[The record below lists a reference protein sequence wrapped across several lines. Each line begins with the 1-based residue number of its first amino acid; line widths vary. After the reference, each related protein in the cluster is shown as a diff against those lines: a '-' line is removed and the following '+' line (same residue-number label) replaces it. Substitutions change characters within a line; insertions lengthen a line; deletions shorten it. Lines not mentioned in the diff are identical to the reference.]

1 MSEGEI
7 LASRRG
13 AIRVLTINRPARRNA
28 MTVAVAEGLRGELEA
43 AVADPGT
50 GAVVLTGAGGHFSAG
65 GDGADILA
73 AAGSG
78 TDGPERLMRVFHALV
93 ETVWNAPLPVVAAVS
108 GVAYGGG
115 FNLALAC
122 DLVVCSA
129 DTRFCQ
135 VFVRRGLIPDLGG
148 AYLLP
153 RLVGL
158 QRAKQLM
165 LLAPEIGATSA
176 LQLGLVN
183 AVLPDSD
190 AALEHA
196 LTLAAQLADRPR
208 DAIAQAKALLNNS
221 TNGSLEDSLG
231 REAQLQA
238 ALLRSEP
245 VQRSFSDFLAGHAGQ
260 PRGVPQ

>member
-1 MSEGEI
+1 MSDDI
-7 LASRRG
+7 LAERRG
-13 AIRVLTINRPARRNA
+13 AVRLLTINRPARRNA
-28 MTVAVAEGLRGELEA
+28 LTMPAAESLRHELDA
-43 AVADPGT
+43 AIADPDT

-65 GDGADILA
+65 GDGAEILA
-73 AAGSG
+73 AGGDPAA
-78 TDGPERLMRVFHALV
+78 PAELMRVFHQLV
-93 ETVWNAPLPVVAAVS
+93 ETVWTAPLPVVAAVS

-135 VFVRRGLIPDLGG
+135 VFVRRGVVPDLGG

-165 LLAPEIGATSA
+165 LLAPEIGAASA

-183 AVLPDSD
+183 AVLPEPD
-190 AALEHA
+190 AALQHA
-196 LTLAAQLADRPR
+196 LTLGAQLAAGHRP
-208 DAIAQAKALLNNS
+208 AIAQAKTLLNAS
-221 TNGSLEDSLG
+221 TGGSLSESLALEG
-231 REAQLQA
+231 EIQA

-245 VQRSFSDFLAGHAGQ
+245 VRRSFADFLAGRAD
-260 PRGVPQ
+260 

>member
-1 MSEGEI
+1 MSDDI
-7 LASRRG
+7 LAERRG
-13 AIRVLTINRPARRNA
+13 AVRLLTINRPARRNA
-28 MTVAVAEGLRGELEA
+28 LTMPAAESLRHELDA
-43 AVADPGT
+43 AIADQDT

-65 GDGADILA
+65 GDGTEILA
-73 AAGSG
+73 AAEG
-78 TDGPERLMRVFHALV
+78 GPDAPAELMRVFHQLV
-93 ETVWNAPLPVVAAVS
+93 ETVWTAPLPVIAAVS

-135 VFVRRGLIPDLGG
+135 VFVRRGVVPDLGG

-165 LLAPEIGATSA
+165 LLAPEIGAASA

-183 AVLPDSD
+183 AVLPEPA
-190 AALEHA
+190 AALQHA
-196 LTLAAQLADRPR
+196 LTLAAQLAAGHRP
-208 DAIAQAKALLNNS
+208 AIAQAKTLLNAS
-221 TNGSLEDSLG
+221 TAGSLPESLEL
-231 REAQLQA
+231 EAGIQA

-245 VQRSFSDFLAGHAGQ
+245 VRRSFADFLAGRAD
-260 PRGVPQ
+260 

>member
-1 MSEGEI
+1 MSDGI
-7 LASRRG
+7 LAERRG
-13 AIRVLTINRPARRNA
+13 AVRLLTINRPTRRNA
-28 MTVAVAEGLRGELEA
+28 LTRPAAESLRRELDA
-43 AVADPGT
+43 AVADQGT

-65 GDGADILA
+65 GDGTEILA
-73 AAGSG
+73 AAEGDPDAPAG
-78 TDGPERLMRVFHALV
+78 LMRVFHQLV
-93 ETVWNAPLPVVAAVS
+93 DAVWTAPLPVIAAVS

-135 VFVRRGLIPDLGG
+135 VFVRRGVVPDLGG

-165 LLAPEIGATSA
+165 LLAPEIGAASA

-183 AVLPDSD
+183 AVLPDPE
-190 AALEHA
+190 AALQHA
-196 LTLAAQLADRPR
+196 LSLAAQLAAGHRP
-208 DAIAQAKALLNNS
+208 AIAQAKTLLNAS
-221 TNGSLEDSLG
+221 TGGSLSESLEL
-231 REAQLQA
+231 EAGIQA

-245 VQRSFSDFLAGHAGQ
+245 VRRSFADFLAGRAD
-260 PRGVPQ
+260 

>member
-1 MSEGEI
+1 MSDDI
-7 LASRRG
+7 LSRRRG
-13 AIRVLTINRPARRNA
+13 AVRLLTINRPARRNA
-28 MTVAVAEGLRGELEA
+28 LTLPAAESLRAELA
-43 AVADPGT
+43 AASADEPT

-65 GDGADILA
+65 GDGAEILA
-73 AAGSG
+73 AAEGDPDS
-78 TDGPERLMRVFHALV
+78 PARLMQVFHQLV
-93 ETVWNAPLPVVAAVS
+93 DTVWSAPLPVVAAVS

-135 VFVRRGLIPDLGG
+135 VFVRRGVVPDLGG

-165 LLAPEIGATSA
+165 LLAPEIGAASA

-183 AVLPDSD
+183 AVLPEPG
-190 AALEHA
+190 AALQHA
-196 LTLAAQLADRPR
+196 LTLAAQLAAGHRP
-208 DAIAQAKALLNNS
+208 AIAQAKTLLNAS
-221 TNGSLEDSLG
+221 TGGSLSDSLEL
-231 REAQLQA
+231 EAGIQA

-245 VQRSFSDFLAGHAGQ
+245 VRRSFADFLAGRDG
-260 PRGVPQ
+260 

>member
-1 MSEGEI
+1 MSSGDI
-7 LASRRG
+7 LVRQDG
-13 AIRVLTINRPARRNA
+13 AVRVLTINRPARRNA
-28 MTVAVAEGLRGELEA
+28 MTMAAARSLRRELDQA
-43 AVADPGT
+43 AADPET
-50 GAVVLTGAGGHFSAG
+50 GAVVLTGADGHFSAG

-73 AAGSG
+73 ASSG
-78 TDGPERLMRVFHALV
+78 GEDGATGLMHVFHQLV
-93 ETVWNAPLPVVAAVS
+93 ETVWTSALPVVAAVS

-135 VFVRRGLIPDLGG
+135 VFVRRGVIPDLGG

-153 RLVGL
+153 RLVGM

-165 LLAPEIGATSA
+165 LLAPEIGAASA

-183 AVLPDSD
+183 AVLPDPEQ
-190 AALEHA
+190 ALEHA
-196 LTLAAQLADRPR
+196 LTLAAQLAGGQRV
-208 DAIAQAKALLNNS
+208 AIAEAKRLLNAS
-221 TNGSLEDSLG
+221 TGGTLQESLG
-231 REAQLQA
+231 LEAEIQS

-245 VQRSFSDFLAGHAGQ
+245 VQRSFSDFLAGRAD
-260 PRGVPQ
+260 R